1 MKPPAL
7 QKLPDRNP
15 VKRTIVCEPELNKAL
30 EEYAL
35 FYGEAY
41 GETEPVE
48 TLMPFMLSTFLAKD
62 RAFMVFRKTR
72 AADADTGQSD
82 YPGDGRRRRRGKPS
96 LQMDGDP
103 SRS

>member
-48 TLMPFMLSTFLAKD
+48 TLMPFMLAAFLAKD

-72 AADADTGQSD
+72 AAQMSSD
-82 YPGDGRRRRRGKPS
+82 RGHHPDDGRRRRRG
-96 LQMDGDP
+96 
-103 SRS
+103 RSSAELDIHSSS

>member
-7 QKLPDRNP
+7 RKLPDRHP
-15 VKRTIVCEPELNKAL
+15 VKRTIACEPELNKAL

-35 FYGEAY
+35 FYREAY
-41 GETEPVE
+41 GETEPIE

-72 AADADTGQSD
+72 AAQTYSD
-82 YPGDGRRRRRGKPS
+82 GANHPDGGRRRRRGRPS
-96 LQMDGDP
+96 AEPDVN
-103 SRS
+103 SSS

>member
-7 QKLPDRNP
+7 RKLPDRNP

-41 GETEPVE
+41 GETEAVE
-48 TLMPFMLSTFLAKD
+48 TLMPFILSTFLAKD
-62 RAFMVFRKTR
+62 RAFMGFRKMRVAQTDSER
-72 AADADTGQSD
+72 GNHPDD
-82 YPGDGRRRRRGKPS
+82 RRRQRRVRPGA
-96 LQMDGDP
+96 DP
-103 SRS
+103 DINS

>member
-72 AADADTGQSD
+72 AEQTYSD
-82 YPGDGRRRRRGKPS
+82 RGNHPDDGRRRRRG
-96 LQMDGDP
+96 G
-103 SRS
+103 RSAEPDVNSSS